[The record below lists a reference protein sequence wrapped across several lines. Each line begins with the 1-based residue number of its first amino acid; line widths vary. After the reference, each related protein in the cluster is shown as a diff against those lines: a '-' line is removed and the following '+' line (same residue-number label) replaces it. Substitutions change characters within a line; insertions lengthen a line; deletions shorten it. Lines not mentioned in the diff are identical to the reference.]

1 MLLSKEASNKDTHKK
16 SQLLMSFT
24 DDDNLESKG
33 GEKIWIE
40 FGFFGKQR
48 AELTIPKAN
57 FLKNRSIYVNQATVS
72 LVKGGEKGIYC
83 DNVICAQIMP
93 MANPDPAINFDTYIP
108 EDDEVVLF
116 CPVYN
121 TSNGLYRGIAKKLGK
136 IILRGDAKENFFSCG
151 YNKEKSS
158 ILYCHMKSSLPNIF
172 SCTVFKKHVSFLLD
186 QNENNFKSSGL
197 FYFLPS
203 TLDRKE
209 EILQWREHV
218 HLHSIDLGIDD
229 LIQSSGLTNINPVL
243 LDSNQREKVLPGYY
257 KIMKKIAEIS
267 NQNLIRNLHAFLSA
281 GGKTDPD
288 NEFLWINDSLK
299 PTIN

>member
-1 MLLSKEASNKDTHKK
+1 M
-16 SQLLMSFT
+16 
-24 DDDNLESKG
+24 
-33 GEKIWIE
+33 
-40 FGFFGKQR
+40 
-48 AELTIPKAN
+48 
-57 FLKNRSIYVNQATVS
+57 
-72 LVKGGEKGIYC
+72 
-83 DNVICAQIMP
+83 
-93 MANPDPAINFDTYIP
+93 
-108 EDDEVVLF
+108 
-116 CPVYN
+116 
-121 TSNGLYRGIAKKLGK
+121 
-136 IILRGDAKENFFSCG
+136 
-151 YNKEKSS
+151 
-158 ILYCHMKSSLPNIF
+158 
-172 SCTVFKKHVSFLLD
+172 FKKHVSFLLD

-209 EILQWREHV
+209 EILQWREHI

-243 LDSNQREKVLPGYY
+243 FDSNQREKVLPGYY

>member
-1 MLLSKEASNKDTHKK
+1 MLLSKEAPNKDTQLK

-24 DDDNLESKG
+24 DDDNFESKG
-33 GEKIWIE
+33 GEKIWTE

-57 FLKNRSIYVNQATVS
+57 FPENSLIYVIQATVS
-72 LVKGGEKGIYC
+72 LVKGGEKAIYC
-83 DNVICAQIMP
+83 DNVICAQIMG
-93 MANPDPAINFDTYIP
+93 MENPDPAINFDTYIP

-186 QNENNFKSSGL
+186 QNENNIKSSGL

-218 HLHSIDLGIDD
+218 HLHPIDLSIDD
-229 LIQSSGLTNINPVL
+229 LIQTFGLTNINPVL
-243 LDSNQREKVLPGYY
+243 LESNQREKVLPGYY
-257 KIMKKIAEIS
+257 KIMKKKC
-267 NQNLIRNLHAFLSA
+267 RNFKSESQ
-281 GGKTDPD
+281 T
-288 NEFLWINDSLK
+288 
-299 PTIN
+299 

>member
-1 MLLSKEASNKDTHKK
+1 M
-16 SQLLMSFT
+16 
-24 DDDNLESKG
+24 
-33 GEKIWIE
+33 
-40 FGFFGKQR
+40 
-48 AELTIPKAN
+48 
-57 FLKNRSIYVNQATVS
+57 
-72 LVKGGEKGIYC
+72 
-83 DNVICAQIMP
+83 
-93 MANPDPAINFDTYIP
+93 
-108 EDDEVVLF
+108 
-116 CPVYN
+116 
-121 TSNGLYRGIAKKLGK
+121 
-136 IILRGDAKENFFSCG
+136 
-151 YNKEKSS
+151 
-158 ILYCHMKSSLPNIF
+158 
-172 SCTVFKKHVSFLLD
+172 FKKHVSFLLD

-209 EILQWREHV
+209 EILQWREHI

-243 LDSNQREKVLPGYY
+243 LDSNQREKFLPGYY

-281 GGKTDPD
+281 GGKIDSD

>member
-24 DDDNLESKG
+24 DGDNLESKG

-48 AELTIPKAN
+48 VELTIPKAN

-93 MANPDPAINFDTYIP
+93 MANPDSAINFDTYIP

-116 CPVYN
+116 YPVYN

-136 IILRGDAKENFFSCG
+136 ITLRSNAKENFFSYG
-151 YNKEKSS
+151 YNKERIS
-158 ILYCHMKSSLPNIF
+158 ILYYHMKSS
-172 SCTVFKKHVSFLLD
+172 
-186 QNENNFKSSGL
+186 
-197 FYFLPS
+197 
-203 TLDRKE
+203 
-209 EILQWREHV
+209 
-218 HLHSIDLGIDD
+218 
-229 LIQSSGLTNINPVL
+229 
-243 LDSNQREKVLPGYY
+243 
-257 KIMKKIAEIS
+257 
-267 NQNLIRNLHAFLSA
+267 
-281 GGKTDPD
+281 
-288 NEFLWINDSLK
+288 
-299 PTIN
+299 